1 MVIVPVRCSC
11 SGEFYQANT
20 SYVIKGGDNYYL
32 IANNTFQGLSTCQ
45 ALRDQNKF
53 LTGNIYTGSKM
64 NVPLRCACP
73 TKNQTD
79 VGIKYLLTYVIAR
92 RDYVSRI
99 SIRFGVDTGRTLEA
113 NELSEQ
119 DSVIYPFTTL
129 LVPLQKP
136 PSSNQTT
143 PSPPPPPSP
152 PTPPPPPPPPPLPFT
167 SEKSYNKWVYLVIG
181 ILTGSGLV
189 STIGI
194 IIFCSL
200 SKTNKKNQ
208 SAIVSKSF
216 RPVEKPKQQMIDED
230 FRDFLESISSIALKV
245 YNFEELQ
252 SATQNFS
259 PECLI
264 KGSVYRGEIN
274 GDLAAIKK
282 MNGDVLKEI
291 NLLNKV
297 NHFNLIRLSG
307 VCFNDGN
314 WYLVYEYAIN
324 GSLCDWIYSSDQGKF
339 LSWTQR
345 MRISLGVATG
355 IDYLHSYTS
364 PPHVH
369 QDIKSSNILLD
380 GDFRAKIANFAL
392 TRSSEGEDNQFI
404 LTRHI
409 VGTKGYMAPEY
420 LEYGLVSPKLDV
432 YAFGVLMT
440 EILSGKEVK
449 LLYGE
454 ENEDVPLSDTLGAVI
469 RGEDEEENLHKFM
482 DPSYEGNYPLELV
495 RFVLTLAIKC
505 LRKDPTDRPS
515 MNEIVQSL
523 TIVLNCSLTWE
534 LSHNVTNHHSC
545 G

>member
-1 MVIVPVRCSC
+1 
-11 SGEFYQANT
+11 
-20 SYVIKGGDNYYL
+20 
-32 IANNTFQGLSTCQ
+32 
-45 ALRDQNKF
+45 
-53 LTGNIYTGSKM
+53 
-64 NVPLRCACP
+64 
-73 TKNQTD
+73 
-79 VGIKYLLTYVIAR
+79 
-92 RDYVSRI
+92 
-99 SIRFGVDTGRTLEA
+99 
-113 NELSEQ
+113 
-119 DSVIYPFTTL
+119 
-129 LVPLQKP
+129 
-136 PSSNQTT
+136 
-143 PSPPPPPSP
+143 
-152 PTPPPPPPPPPLPFT
+152 
-167 SEKSYNKWVYLVIG
+167 
-181 ILTGSGLV
+181 
-189 STIGI
+189 
-194 IIFCSL
+194 
-200 SKTNKKNQ
+200 
-208 SAIVSKSF
+208 
-216 RPVEKPKQQMIDED
+216 MIDED

-505 LRKDPTDRPS
+505 LRKDSTDRPS

-534 LSHNVTNHHSC
+534 LSHNVTNHRSC